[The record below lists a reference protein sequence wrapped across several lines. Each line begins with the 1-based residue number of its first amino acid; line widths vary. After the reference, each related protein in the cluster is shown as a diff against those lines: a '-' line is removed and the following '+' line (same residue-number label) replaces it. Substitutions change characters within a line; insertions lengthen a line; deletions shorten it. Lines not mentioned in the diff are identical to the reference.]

1 MVFPSWATQNSW
13 RTSLKRINKN
23 TIHVRKTFG
32 SLPTKFHVSECLWEF
47 SFSWL
52 QWGHKRGLQGAGG
65 CTPSRQWW
73 KMIWTYNCNIKQG
86 WKKKTF
92 SAERPAAA
100 LTSPAHCQ
108 RSVSPQLE
116 LLVCSFHN
124 PGFRSHFGKILHT
137 NATCSGC
144 PPVAHTVLVSAPS
157 ASGNA
162 GFWSESEDF
171 QQWILLNG

>member
-1 MVFPSWATQNSW
+1 MWGKYLAPCPRNSSLNVYGSSVFPD
-13 RTSLKRINKN
+13 
-23 TIHVRKTFG
+23 
-32 SLPTKFHVSECLWEF
+32 F
-47 SFSWL
+47 SRDIKEGCRV
-52 QWGHKRGLQGAGG
+52 QAGG
-65 CTPSRQWW
+65 CTPSGQWW

-86 WKKKTF
+86 WKKTF

-100 LTSPAHCQ
+100 LTSHAHCQ

-137 NATCSGC
+137 NATF
-144 PPVAHTVLVSAPS
+144 VHQWHILSAPG

>member
-1 MVFPSWATQNSW
+1 MWGKHLAPCPRNSMFPNVYGSSVFPD
-13 RTSLKRINKN
+13 
-23 TIHVRKTFG
+23 
-32 SLPTKFHVSECLWEF
+32 F
-47 SFSWL
+47 SGDIKEGCRV
-52 QWGHKRGLQGAGG
+52 QVGVHLQGSDEKWFEHTIVTSNKAE
-65 CTPSRQWW
+65 
-73 KMIWTYNCNIKQG
+73 
-86 WKKKTF
+86 KKNPF